1 MVKINVGGKRRPLL
15 LKKIRDDLYVTNPMS
30 FDEALSD
37 VGLIRIDPDHNIID
51 KIIPSVSETPDE
63 GKMKFQYLSSN

>member
-30 FDEALSD
+30 FDEA
-37 VGLIRIDPDHNIID
+37 
-51 KIIPSVSETPDE
+51 PSEVEVTPDE
-63 GKMKFQYLSSN
+63 GKIILITDLIFNILSRWLLCIHI